1 MILLRI
7 SLGLVIIG
15 ITYLSLT
22 PTTSVSVGNDKVGHF
37 IAYAVLM
44 THLGLL
50 FLDKKKAVPVL
61 LALFYGAFMEFGQYF
76 VPGRIVS
83 IYDMAANAIG
93 VLIGWGIVT
102 LFGHK
107 IKKRLIGK

>member
-7 SLGLVIIG
+7 SLAAVIIG

-22 PTTSVSVGNDKVGHF
+22 PTTSVSVGNDKVGHL

-44 THLGLL
+44 TNLGL
-50 FLDKKKAVPVL
+50 FFIDKKIWVAIV

-76 VPGRIVS
+76 VPGRMVS
-83 IYDMAANAIG
+83 MYDMLANAGG
-93 VLIGWGIVT
+93 VLIGWGIVV
-102 LFGHK
+102 LFGRK
-107 IKKRLIGK
+107 MKCLIVRR

>member
-1 MILLRI
+1 MILLRV
-7 SLGLVIIG
+7 SLALVIIG

-50 FLDKKKAVPVL
+50 FLDKKMVVPIL

-76 VPGRIVS
+76 VPGRSVS
-83 IYDMAANAIG
+83 MYDMLANATG
-93 VLIGWGIVT
+93 VLIGWGIVA

-107 IKKRLIGK
+107 IKRRLVGK